1 MVENNQNSAILTY
14 YIVTMIQSAIEE
26 YERLEEEAEAALVDR
41 TTDYEYRPPTPGTWQ
56 VWAA

>member
-1 MVENNQNSAILTY
+1 
-14 YIVTMIQSAIEE
+14 MIQSAIEE
-26 YERLEEEAEAALVDR
+26 NERLEEEAEAALVDR